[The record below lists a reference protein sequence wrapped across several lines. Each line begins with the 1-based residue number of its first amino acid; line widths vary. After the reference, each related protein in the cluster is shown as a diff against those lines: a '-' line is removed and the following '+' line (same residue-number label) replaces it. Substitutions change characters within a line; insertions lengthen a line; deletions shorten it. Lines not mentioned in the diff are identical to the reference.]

1 MMMLAVSVPTGVAVL
16 ALIALVFFL
25 SSLLGG
31 LIGPLPRYKL
41 TNQDELPANDCD
53 RFLEIVEALTDA
65 QLNRTGDVEVLT
77 NGPAFY
83 PAQLE
88 AIRGATQ
95 SVNLEAYIFHK
106 GEIAQKYLEA
116 FTERARAGVRV
127 NLTLDAFGS
136 AGTGRSF
143 FKPLL
148 AAGGKVNWYNSPR
161 WDRLMHMD
169 NRTHRELMIVDG
181 RIGFIGGAGIAD
193 QWYKETHGQPRWRDS
208 VVRVEGEAVYNL
220 QSTFAENWLSSSGEL
235 LTGEAYFPRIQN
247 PHPLVSMV
255 VNSTPTVGGSTRAR
269 ILFQLLLAS
278 ARRSISITTPYFL
291 PDKSLMQEL
300 CNAVERG
307 LRVRILVPGRK
318 SDHMVTRSTSRAGYG
333 QLLKAGAEV
342 YEYQPSMIHAKVLCV
357 DDLWLVVG
365 STNFDNRSFGI
376 NDEVNLAMRD
386 AAVAMRFQDDT
397 ARDLKE
403 SRRVSLEDWKHRPIT
418 ERATELMGMV
428 IERQQ

>member
-1 MMMLAVSVPTGVAVL
+1 MMFAVSVPTGVAVL

-41 TNQDELPANDCD
+41 TSVDELPANDSD

-65 QLNRTGDVEVLT
+65 QLNRTGDIEVLT

-83 PAQLE
+83 PAELE

-95 SVNLEAYIFHK
+95 SVNLEAYIFQK
-106 GEIAQKYLEA
+106 SEIARQYVEA
-116 FTERARAGVRV
+116 LTERARAGVRV
-127 NLTLDAFGS
+127 NLVLDAFGS
-136 AGTGRSF
+136 AGIGESL
-143 FKPLL
+143 FKTLL
-148 AAGGKVNWYNSPR
+148 DAGGKVKWYNSPR

-181 RIGFIGGAGIAD
+181 KIGFIGGAGIAD
-193 QWYKETHGQPRWRDS
+193 QWYKGTDGQPRWRDS

-220 QSTFAENWLSSSGEL
+220 QATFAENWLASSGEL
-235 LTGEAYFPRIQN
+235 LTGDAYFPRIEN
-247 PHPLVSMV
+247 PHPLVSLV

-278 ARRSISITTPYFL
+278 ARHSISITTPYFL

-318 SDHMVTRSTSRAGYG
+318 SDHMLTRSTSRAGYG

-342 YEYQPSMIHAKVLCV
+342 YEYRPSMIHAKVLCV

-376 NDEVNLAMRD
+376 NDEVNLAMRNS
-386 AAVAMRFQDDT
+386 AVALRFESDM
-397 ARDLKE
+397 ALDLKQ
-403 SRRVSLEDWKHRPIT
+403 SRRVSLDEWNHRPLT